1 MPGFKKLREN
11 TKGRDFAV
19 GDLHGAFDYLDQ
31 ALDMVN
37 FDPAA
42 DRVIC
47 VGDLIDRGPRSADC
61 VHYLQQKWFFAVRGN
76 HDDTFAA
83 AFDEQGTLRD
93 NNLPLERIGL
103 QWIRQEDPETLVQV
117 RAALSKLPYAMEV
130 KTASMTVGFVHAEA
144 PENYS
149 WPAFASLM
157 KKSRSPYSK
166 GHALAS
172 FAMTDR
178 KRVRNMFADAVAG
191 IDRVFSGH
199 TQVSQACRIKNSI
212 FIDTGGVFRMIGRPE
227 WDKCH
232 LTLAE
237 ITAPDAAFD
246 APRQGNDPI
255 RIITAGP

>member
-19 GDLHGAFDYLDQ
+19 GDLHGAFDYLDR

-61 VHYLQQKWFFAVRGN
+61 VDYLQQKWFFAVRGN
-76 HDDTFAA
+76 HDDTFVTAL
-83 AFDEQGTLRD
+83 DDNGQLR
-93 NNLPLERIGL
+93 NGALPLERIGL
-103 QWIRQEDPETLVQV
+103 AWIRQEDPETLIKV
-117 RAALSKLPYAMEV
+117 RSALSRLPYAMEV
-130 KTASMTVGFVHAEA
+130 KTASTTVGFVHAEA

-149 WPAFASLM
+149 WPAFADLM
-157 KKSRSPYSK
+157 MKSRNPYGR

-178 KRVRNMFADAVAG
+178 KRVRNMFSDAVAG

-199 TQVSQACRIKNSI
+199 TPVPEARRIKNSI
-212 FIDTGGVFRMIGRPE
+212 FIDTGAVFRMIGRPE
-227 WDKCH
+227 WEKCH
-232 LTLAE
+232 LTLAD
-237 ITAPDAAFD
+237 ITAPDEAFD

-255 RIITAGP
+255 RIITAHP